1 MVCFILYVLLL
12 IFKVCLKRRCPLRNY
27 VIIME
32 YFDLASGLH
41 SEQLRNVSVVI
52 VGVKIFTDR
61 NLYTYYS
68 YILIYYRI
76 E

>member
-1 MVCFILYVLLL
+1 
-12 IFKVCLKRRCPLRNY
+12 
-27 VIIME
+27 ME
-32 YFDLASGLH
+32 YFDLASGQH

-61 NLYTYYS
+61 FKIIIRPQLIYTYYS